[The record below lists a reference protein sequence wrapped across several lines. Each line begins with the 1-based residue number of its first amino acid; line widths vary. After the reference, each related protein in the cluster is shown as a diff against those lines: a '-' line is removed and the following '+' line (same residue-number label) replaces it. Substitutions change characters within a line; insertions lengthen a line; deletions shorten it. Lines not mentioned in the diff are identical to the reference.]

1 MAMGVGSLSGRS
13 SVAAAGHHVERF
25 LPNAGD
31 TTAPPSRNASVAPIA
46 PWMTAMVPDR
56 KRRLAGSGVGRSG
69 DGHIDGS
76 GFRVPWFRVRFRV
89 QGSVHGSSFR
99 VRSRALFEAFGSRSG
114 EDRTPVNE
122 PEPGTQNRTLNLEP
136 NPA

>member
-1 MAMGVGSLSGRS
+1 MGVGSLSGRS
-13 SVAAAGHHVERF
+13 SIAAAGHHVERF

-56 KRRLAGSGVGRSG
+56 KRRLAGFSE

-76 GFRVPWFRVRFRV
+76 GFRVPGSGFGSRFTV
-89 QGSVHGSSFR
+89 P
-99 VRSRALFEAFGSRSG
+99 GSRSG
-114 EDRTPVNE
+114 AGSRHLAVSVSLSKNS
-122 PEPGTQNRTLNLEP
+122 G
-136 NPA
+136 A